1 LYLPAGRQGLQIE
14 KSEISKKKKT
24 FEKLLGD
31 GAYGQIGVVSEGE
44 TLHIVG
50 LHGKKIIEA
59 NIYDLKEAW
68 QKPLRF

>member
-1 LYLPAGRQGLQIE
+1 LKNL

-31 GAYGQIGVVSEGE
+31 VVYGEIGAVTEGE
-44 TLHIVG
+44 ISRVISLQ
-50 LHGKKIIEA
+50 KKTVTEA
-59 NIYDLKEAW
+59 NIFELKEAW

>member
-1 LYLPAGRQGLQIE
+1 L

-31 GAYGQIGVVSEGE
+31 VVYGEIGVLTEGE

-50 LHGKKIIEA
+50 LHRKKIIEA

>member
-1 LYLPAGRQGLQIE
+1 LKNL

-31 GAYGQIGVVSEGE
+31 VVYGEVGVVTEGE
-44 TLHIVG
+44 IFRVISLQ
-50 LHGKKIIEA
+50 KKTVIEA
-59 NIYDLKEAW
+59 NIFELKEAW